1 MNVGNVSQVRNLLV
15 FYVWVSFFISR
26 VKKIGGSM
34 SPWIILASEASIPF
48 HAAGFIRG
56 VNAARGTS
64 SCEACCQIL
73 IWMLTAD
80 AVEQAVFIPPWR
92 IPITHE
98 FKFD

>member
-26 VKKIGGSM
+26 
-34 SPWIILASEASIPF
+34 EASVPF